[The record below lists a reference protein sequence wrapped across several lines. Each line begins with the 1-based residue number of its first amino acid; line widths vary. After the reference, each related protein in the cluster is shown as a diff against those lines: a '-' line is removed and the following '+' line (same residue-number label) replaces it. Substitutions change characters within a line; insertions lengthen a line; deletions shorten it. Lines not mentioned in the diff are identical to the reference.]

1 MAKRKALGKGLG
13 SLLGE
18 AAEAYSKD
26 LGINVSDVQSI
37 DIDLIAPNPHQPRKN
52 FDETA
57 LNELAASIEEFGL
70 IQPVVLYKQNEG
82 SYILIAGERRLRAC
96 KKLGRA
102 DIKAVILDADEDR
115 LRELALIENI
125 QREDLNPIE
134 LANSYKQI
142 IDAQN
147 LTQEALANYL
157 HKSRPQITNTLRLLE
172 LDEAAQ
178 ELISKGKLTQGHA
191 KVLIGLD
198 AQEQKLMIDTILG
211 QKLTVRDTEKIVQRV
226 KSSKSGKGKSP
237 LNEDLQGEFEKLAA
251 NLARLGISFRQ
262 KKAQIT
268 LNLEDVEKIKTLNKR
283 LS

>member
-52 FDETA
+52 FDESA

-172 LDEAAQ
+172 LDSSAQ

-237 LNEDLQGEFEKLAA
+237 LNEDLQGEFEKLTA
-251 NLARLGISFRQ
+251 NLQRLGISFRQ

>member
-52 FDETA
+52 FDEAA

-172 LDEAAQ
+172 LDSSAQ

-251 NLARLGISFRQ
+251 NLQRLGISFRQ

>member
-52 FDETA
+52 FDESA

-172 LDEAAQ
+172 LDSSAQ

-237 LNEDLQGEFEKLAA
+237 LNEDLQGEFEKLTA
-251 NLARLGISFRQ
+251 NLARLGIEFRQ